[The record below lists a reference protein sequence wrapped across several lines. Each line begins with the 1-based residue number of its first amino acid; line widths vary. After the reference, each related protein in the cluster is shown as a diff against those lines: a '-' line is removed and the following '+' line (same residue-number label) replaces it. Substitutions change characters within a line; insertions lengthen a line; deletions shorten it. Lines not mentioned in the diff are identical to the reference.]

1 MLIHEKQCTSVP
13 FHVAQPLQAK
23 PLPADAVREEAL
35 EERKPEEARHGAGI
49 LGILMIQL
57 HFPSK
62 SCVGGFLLC
71 VCANGL
77 ITTVSPSK
85 IA

>member
-1 MLIHEKQCTSVP
+1 
-13 FHVAQPLQAK
+13 
-23 PLPADAVREEAL
+23 
-35 EERKPEEARHGAGI
+35 